1 MAKNYIDELS
11 AWVKQREAEK
21 PRQDSATVEF
31 LAVKENVIDAIE
43 AGYAL
48 TTIWEHMHEKG
59 MIKFG
64 YETFRKK
71 ARRHIAQGGRKEV
84 VADAGKRDDERKG
97 KGAASKAKED
107 NELPASDP
115 TPEKDKGGVKGFK
128 FNSVPNKEEL
138 F

>member
-11 AWVKQREAEK
+11 AWVKQREADK
-21 PRQDSATVEF
+21 PRQDSATVAF
-31 LAVKENVIDAIE
+31 IAVRENVIEAIE

-48 TTIWEHMHEKG
+48 TTIWEHMHETG

-71 ARRHIAQGGRKEV
+71 TRQHIGQGRRKN
-84 VADAGKRDDERKG
+84 KRDNEKKG
-97 KGAASKAKED
+97 KGAASRVED
-107 NELPASDP
+107 EGPASDP
-115 TPEKDKGGVKGFK
+115 TPAHEKGVVKGFK
-128 FNSVPNKEEL
+128 FSSIPNKEEL